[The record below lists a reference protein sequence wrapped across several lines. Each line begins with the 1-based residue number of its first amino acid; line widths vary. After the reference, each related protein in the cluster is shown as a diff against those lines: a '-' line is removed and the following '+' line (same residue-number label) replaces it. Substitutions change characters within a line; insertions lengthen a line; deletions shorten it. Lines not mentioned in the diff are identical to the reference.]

1 MKLTRLLAAMAAV
14 TVALAAAAADAD
26 STEWSYIPKF
36 NGVTR
41 IFYHLSTED
50 GASRFEVANARL
62 SVGGNLMPWFEYFM
76 QADFCADGKIKPLD
90 FYAAVTPTSGLKLFL
105 GQTRVPFC
113 IDACRAVHEYYFTSV
128 ATTSTFGNLRAV
140 GFKAAYTVPKT
151 KLYVEGGIFSSTDM
165 ADHTKWNSTM
175 TYAIKANW
183 ATRCGLLPEVG
194 FMSRVPG
201 GAGAGVRINQ
211 YDASLSWRHSRIF
224 LEGEYIYRHYSH
236 SASKAAHAYY
246 VLADYAF
253 PLEARMADKLSVQA
267 RYDGI
272 TDASNGLYDP
282 QGNLPL
288 NIEGYRRLTFGV
300 TASKTLGRC
309 FTAFKLN
316 YEQYFHTTSESN
328 QIVAGV
334 IFHF

>member
-1 MKLTRLLAAMAAV
+1 MKLTRLKAAMAAII
-14 TVALAAAAADAD
+14 VAISATAAESAD
-26 STEWSYIPKF
+26 STWTYVPKF

-41 IFYHLSTED
+41 IFYHLSTTNGD
-50 GASRFEVANARL
+50 SRFEVANARL
-62 SVGGNLMPWFEYFM
+62 SAGGNLMPWFEYFM
-76 QADFCADGKIKPLD
+76 QVDFCANGKIKPLD
-90 FYAAVTPTSGLKLFL
+90 FYADITPTKGLKLFL
-105 GQTRVPFC
+105 GQMRVPFC

-140 GFKAAYTVPKT
+140 GAKAGYTIPGT

-201 GAGAGVRINQ
+201 GAGAGVRVNQ
-211 YDASLSWRHSRIF
+211 YDVSLSWKYSRLFI
-224 LEGEYIYRHYSH
+224 EGEYIYRRYAGSPV
-236 SASKAAHAYY
+236 KPAHAYY
-246 VLADYAF
+246 GLVDYAF
-253 PLEARMADKLSVQA
+253 PLRARMADKLSVQA

-272 TDASNGLYDP
+272 TDTTSGLYGID
-282 QGNLPL
+282 GLLL
-288 NIEGYRRLTFGV
+288 NDIEGYRRLTFGV

-316 YEQYFHTTSESN
+316 YEQYFDAITQHN
-328 QIVAGV
+328 QVVAGV